1 MMGRVFAYA
10 LGILVLLG
18 VIWALIRA
26 VTAKDRYAEMT
37 EEEFEAE
44 AKKVSAM
51 GAGLQEFQRI
61 VEGRRVE
68 YMLQQDKHV
77 EADEA
82 DSGDKPRPGPK

>member
-10 LGILVLLG
+10 LGMLVLLG

-82 DSGDKPRPGPK
+82 DSGDKPKPGAK

>member
-1 MMGRVFAYA
+1 MGTAFAYA
-10 LGILVLLG
+10 FGILVLLG

-26 VTAKDRYAEMT
+26 VIAKDRYAEMT

-44 AKKVSAM
+44 AKKASAV
-51 GAGLQEFQRI
+51 GAGLQQFQRI

-82 DSGDKPRPGPK
+82 DSGDKPKPGSK